1 MLFGETTFGAELN
14 LNPTPDAVR
23 IDALLFGESQNRIV
37 LAVPP
42 TFVESVVEAAND
54 ASVPVHELGTATK
67 APVFNLSISGKTIF
81 QTETSKLRSIWDE
94 AIPAYMSRI

>member
-1 MLFGETTFGAELN
+1 M
-14 LNPTPDAVR
+14 
-23 IDALLFGESQNRIV
+23 
-37 LAVPP
+37 
-42 TFVESVVEAAND
+42 VEAAND

-94 AIPAYMSRI
+94 AIPAYMSRISTSTANLPMSDKLTHECGIALVRLLNRKEFL